1 MTWRETTFLNNQ
13 NCSITIGNPTAI
25 PRVLQAHGMEAGDG
39 IAGTCG
45 CRRKRKCPGESSV
58 RSPGH
63 YCVGI
68 HAGIGRCQGLVGTG
82 TDALPWVTATE
93 KEGRFAL
100 VQDFVV
106 GLRCCFIGTVGTRHA
121 GRSCPFGRSRPVA
134 GVPPVLPPRFIAPG
148 CLPCCGAIRLEGD
161 AVCFGA
167 GDLVAAG
174 EVDGVED
181 AIRSERE
188 DGVDGFE
195 RCHDGSPAMCRAWEA
210 PKKVGRLRIRAGDG
224 ISWGGSARKY
234 PRALFNEGPT
244 AGAQR

>member
-1 MTWRETTFLNNQ
+1 MASREHAAVGER
-13 NCSITIGNPTAI
+13 GNALAS
-25 PRVLQAHGMEAGDG
+25 RQCAHQG
-39 IAGTCG
+39 IIVWGSTL
-45 CRRKRKCPGESSV
+45 V
-58 RSPGH
+58 
-63 YCVGI
+63 
-68 HAGIGRCQGLVGTG
+68 IGRCQGLVGTG

-93 KEGRFAL
+93 KEGRCAL

-106 GLRCCFIGTVGTRHA
+106 GLRCCFIGTVGTMCMQDGLALSDDHDQSPVSPPSFHHVSSRQVVSHA
-121 GRSCPFGRSRPVA
+121 AALSDSRA
-134 GVPPVLPPRFIAPG
+134 MR
-148 CLPCCGAIRLEGD
+148 
-161 AVCFGA
+161 VCFGA